1 MAELK
6 EGMPLGPRF
15 RLVSRLASGGMGE
28 VWLAFDQQE
37 DRQVALKTLNAELAK
52 KKGFAELLLAE
63 FDKAYSLHH
72 PNIIRVYARHHEAGI
87 YFFSMEYIDGGSLQE
102 LRGQPWRLIVE
113 TILPLTDTL
122 AYAHEAG
129 VVHRDIKPAN
139 ILLDKSGSPHLT
151 DFGVASLLAHEDA
164 GQIRTGGSLPAM
176 SPQQVAGKLPSVSD
190 DVYSYGSLLYDLIS
204 GAPLFSP
211 DATAEKV
218 QNEIPPLLSA
228 IKPDDAIP
236 PRLDHLVAAMLDKD
250 PGRRPAGM
258 RAVRAVL
265 DEILEDSAAPESE
278 NQADDATGIRPVSRR
293 RSVSAKVTEGYKP
306 GPLASAAKQSAP
318 NKMLYIGIGTLAAVL
333 LVVIFVLPGI
343 VEENRRSQAAVAVVP
358 DPVATPAAPAE
369 PVAEGTVDQGS
380 RELADNALAD
390 LLEID
395 DRLRGLGV
403 EVWGGAD
410 WAAAR
415 QVVATGDEAYK
426 DRLYGT
432 ATDAYRKALLLL
444 QPLEARAGDVLAT
457 ALADGETALLDGN
470 QALALDRFNLA
481 LLLDKQNVA
490 AFAGRERALQLDKV
504 LALMSEATQYE
515 ALGNLGEAVKAYAA
529 ALEIDPQWTP
539 AQEGR
544 DRMRAAIAGN
554 EYQLAMSAGYA
565 ALTAKDYGAARRSF
579 ETALRAR
586 KGDAAALAALAQLDS
601 EQRLARIISLSKE
614 AERLQQQ
621 EQWSEAAE
629 QYASVL
635 KIDSTVVAASE
646 GLRASRARA
655 ELDES
660 MRNAIAAPDRL
671 GDDSVWQAARSLLEY
686 AQKISPAGTVLSG
699 QINEL
704 DRLLQ
709 RARVPV
715 AVVIESDSQTEVVIY
730 KVGKLGAFDSRR
742 IELKPGVYTAVG
754 VRSGYRDVRKNFRVT
769 PEAGTQSVIIRCE
782 DPI

>member
-15 RLVSRLASGGMGE
+15 RLVSRLAGGGMGE

-37 DRQVALKTLNAELAK
+37 GRQVALKTLNAELAK
-52 KKGFAELLLAE
+52 KQGFAELLQAE

-72 PNIIRVYARHHEAGI
+72 PNIIRVYARHHEAGV
-87 YFFSMEYIDGGSLQE
+87 YFFSMEYIDGRSLQE

-129 VVHRDIKPAN
+129 VIHRDIKPAN
-139 ILLDKSGSPHLT
+139 ILLDKSGSPRLT
-151 DFGVASLLAHEDA
+151 DFGVASVLAHEEA
-164 GQIRTGGSLPAM
+164 GQIRTGGSIPAM

-190 DVYSYGSLLYDLIS
+190 DVYSYGSLLYDLIT

-218 QNEIPPLLSA
+218 QNETPPLLSA

-236 PRLDHLVAAMLDKD
+236 PQLDRLVAAMLDKD

-265 DEILEDSAAPESE
+265 DEILEDTAVPASE
-278 NQADDATGIRPVSRR
+278 TQSEDAQGIRPVSRR
-293 RSVSAKVTEGYKP
+293 RSASANVAEGYKP
-306 GPLASAAKQSAP
+306 GPLASAANKSAP

-343 VEENRRSQAAVAVVP
+343 VEENRRSQVAVTSVP
-358 DPVATPAAPAE
+358 DPVAPAE
-369 PVAEGTVDQGS
+369 PVAAGAVDQGS

-390 LLEID
+390 LLETD

-410 WAAAR
+410 WADAR
-415 QVVATGDEAYK
+415 QVVAAGDEAYK
-426 DRLYGT
+426 DRLYGI

-444 QPLEARAGDVLAT
+444 RPLEARAGEVLAA
-457 ALADGETALLDGN
+457 ALTDGETALLDGN
-470 QALALDRFNLA
+470 QVLALERFDLA
-481 LLLDKQNVA
+481 LLIDKQNAA

-515 ALGNLGEAVKAYAA
+515 ALGNSGEAVKAYAA

-544 DRMRAAIAGN
+544 DRMRAVIAGN
-554 EYQLAMSAGYA
+554 EYQVAMSAGYA
-565 ALTAKDYGAARRSF
+565 ALTANDYGAARRSF
-579 ETALRAR
+579 ESALRAR

-601 EQRLARIISLSKE
+601 EQRLARIIRLSKE
-614 AERLQQQ
+614 AEGLQQQ

-629 QYASVL
+629 LYASVL

-655 ELDES
+655 ELDER

-671 GDDSVWQAARSLLEY
+671 GDDSVWQATRSLLEY
-686 AQKISPAGTVLSG
+686 AQKTSPAGAVLSG

-715 AVVIESDSQTEVVIY
+715 AVVIESDNQTEVVIY
-730 KVGKLGAFDSRR
+730 KVGKLGAFESRR
-742 IELKPGVYTAVG
+742 VELKPGVYTAVG
-754 VRSGYRDVRKNFRVT
+754 KRSGYREVRKKFRVA
-769 PEAGTQSVIIRCE
+769 PEAGTQSVIVRCE